1 VMFECG
7 CRLGHELANLD
18 GLKKQV
24 QVFLS
29 CINCLYLVSPK
40 YRWLIKPCP
49 VQATSPKRFH
59 DGEEKDEVES
69 AGMEVVELETIKKEL
84 VLSQARLK
92 LTIMAGA
99 SQGNLPASPGLTPA
113 ETVGFLTTANLYLSA
128 IQICEQFNLSL
139 AGVIEALTSKAVR
152 LSSARPQD
160 KSAAW
165 QWLAEN
171 RPGGID
177 IQGDCAVVAT
187 WTLLEHLVSTKEKAG
202 ETLLH
207 RVTVSRLFSLGA
219 TLPPWLVAGYKKR
232 DAAELVRLYHGQG
245 LLEAATGLVI
255 EYLDAVLGKG
265 GEYFGLETSLQA
277 NNRPAWV
284 PWTVIDR
291 LCLELSDNAG
301 IPVFAKCLD
310 RLDRSVESYLG
321 TVGRVSRDM
330 IANRAQAVK

>member
-1 VMFECG
+1 MFECG

-49 VQATSPKRFH
+49 VQATSPKRFY

-84 VLSQARLK
+84 VLSQARLE

-113 ETVGFLTTANLYLSA
+113 ETVSFLTTANLYLSA

-139 AGVIEALTSKAVR
+139 AGVI
-152 LSSARPQD
+152 
-160 KSAAW
+160 
-165 QWLAEN
+165 
-171 RPGGID
+171 D
-177 IQGDCAVVAT
+177 IQGDCAVAAT

-321 TVGRVSRDM
+321 TVERVSRDM